1 MIYKVAK
8 LRGRVTYKITS
19 IILHIYIYIY
29 IWNIHK
35 YVYCTIK
42 KGKQAIRR
50 TDINLSTW
58 FLYSALLQE
67 YRAYLSWQH
76 TFSLVCGIGSP

>member
-42 KGKQAIRR
+42 EGNKQSDELILVYQLGFFTQLCSKNTVR
-50 TDINLSTW
+50 ISLGSIP
-58 FLYSALLQE
+58 FL
-67 YRAYLSWQH
+67 
-76 TFSLVCGIGSP
+76 